1 MAHKNNKSSDNHHL
15 RVVFVGAV
23 EEGRECL
30 HALLEYGANVVGI
43 FTFTDAIAAKTSGA
57 VDFTEIADQHNIPL
71 YKVKST
77 NTPEA
82 VEMFRALAPD
92 VIFVVGWTRLVSS
105 EILQIPKYGCF
116 GMHASLLP
124 KYRGRAPVNWA
135 IIHNEKLSGNTAML
149 LNEGVDTGQVVAQ
162 KAFPISLADTC
173 QTVYHK
179 VAAAGKEM
187 AVEILRAIE
196 NGNLQVLPQNDD
208 EATEMPRRRPE
219 DGLIDWHCDALTIFN
234 FVRALTHPYP
244 GAFSYLNEKTVFI
257 WEARIAHYP
266 YLNKPVF
273 EFESLE
279 PGTVIDV
286 ADGILVKTGNHEL
299 ISLHRLQAAGED
311 EVDWQTFVSRY
322 HIQPG
327 DVFRAQLETLPQN
340 ITEIQQS

>member
-1 MAHKNNKSSDNHHL
+1 MNKKSIKNHQL

-30 HALLEYGANVVGI
+30 QALLDYGANVVGI

-57 VDFTEIADQHNIPL
+57 VDFTKIAEQHHIPL

-82 VEMFRALAPD
+82 VEMIRTLAPD

-179 VAAAGKEM
+179 VAAAGREM
-187 AVEILRAIE
+187 AVEILQALE
-196 NGNLQVLPQNDD
+196 NDNLQVLPQNDA

-219 DGLIDWHCDALTIFN
+219 DGLIDWQSDALTIFN

-244 GAFSYLNEKTVFI
+244 GAFSYLREKTVFI

-266 YLNKPVF
+266 YLRKSVH
-273 EFESLE
+273 EFESTE
-279 PGTVIDV
+279 PGTIIDV
-286 ADGILVKTGNHEL
+286 TDGILVKTGNHEL
-299 ISLHRLQAAGED
+299 VSLHRLQAAGED
-311 EVDWQTFVSRY
+311 EVNWQTFVTR
-322 HIQPG
+322 HQIQPG
-327 DVFRAQLETLPQN
+327 DVFLAQPETVSPN